1 MKRMRRG
8 ALAAA
13 GVMILGI
20 GVAVTMV
27 KAQAPK
33 PASRPLPAFEI
44 DPAWPQVPS
53 KWVLGLV
60 SGVNVDA
67 QDHIWVLHRPRTVRP
82 EEKGR
87 AAPAVLEF
95 DASGKFIQAWG
106 GPGDGY
112 EWPGTEHGISVDPKG
127 FVWIAGSGDNDH
139 QILKFT
145 RDGKFVRQIG
155 RSGQS
160 KGNADTANVNGA
172 ADVFVYPKTNEVFV
186 ADGYGNR
193 RVIVF
198 DADTGAF
205 KRMWGAFGNL
215 PADPKPG
222 EPLFSSDE
230 ETGDGPPQFN
240 GVHSVRVSNDG
251 LVYVCDRD
259 NQRVQVFTLDGK
271 YLKQVFVS
279 RGKMPASTATG
290 TVLGKP
296 LKELEDVVRQDPT
309 SPSRTAFSPDREQ
322 QFLYVLD
329 RRYQRAAILDRKT
342 LEIVGHFG
350 GGVGSAP
357 GQFFVLHDL
366 AADSKG
372 NVYTAEVNNG
382 GNRRAQKFTYKG
394 LMPANSK

>member
-1 MKRMRRG
+1 MKRMQNG
-8 ALAAA
+8 TLAVA
-13 GVMILGI
+13 GVVILGI
-20 GVAVTMV
+20 GVVGTLLN
-27 KAQAPK
+27 AQAAK
-33 PASRPLPAFEI
+33 PAERPLPSFEI
-44 DPAWPQVPS
+44 DPSWPQVPS
-53 KWVLGLV
+53 QWVLGLV

-67 QDHIWVLHRPRTVRP
+67 LDHIWVLHRPRTARP

-106 GPGDGY
+106 GPGEGY
-112 EWPGTEHGISVDPKG
+112 EWPNTEHGISVDPKG
-127 FVWIAGSGDNDH
+127 FVWIAGSGKADH

-160 KGNADTANVNGA
+160 KGNKDTANVNGA

-205 KRMWGAFGNL
+205 KRMWGAFGNV

-222 EPLFSSDE
+222 EPLFSSDDE
-230 ETGDGPPQFN
+230 VGDGPPQFN

-259 NQRVQVFTLDGK
+259 NQRVQVFTIEGK
-271 YLKQVFVS
+271 YLNQVFIS
-279 RGKMPASTATG
+279 RGKMPASTATS

-309 SPSRTAFSPDREQ
+309 SPSRTAFSQDREQ

-329 RRYQRAAILDRKT
+329 RRYQRAAVLDRKT
-342 LEIVGHFG
+342 MQIVGYFG

-394 LMPANSK
+394 LVPSGGK

>member
-1 MKRMRRG
+1 MKRMQNRTL
-8 ALAAA
+8 ALA
-13 GVMILGI
+13 GVVILGI
-20 GVAVTMV
+20 GVVGTLLH
-27 KAQAPK
+27 AQAAK
-33 PASRPLPAFEI
+33 PMERPLPSFEV
-44 DPAWPQVPS
+44 DPSWPQVPS

-67 QDHIWVLHRPRTVRP
+67 QDHIWVLHRPRTARP
-82 EEKGR
+82 EEKDR
-87 AAPAVLEF
+87 AAPPVLEF

-106 GPGDGY
+106 GPGEGY
-112 EWPGTEHGISVDPKG
+112 EWPNTEHGISVDPKG
-127 FVWIAGSGDNDH
+127 FVWIAGSGDADH

-160 KGNADTANVNGA
+160 KGNKDMANVNGA

-205 KRMWGAFGNL
+205 KRMWGAFGNE
-215 PADPKPG
+215 PADPKPS
-222 EPLFSSDE
+222 EPLFSSDDE
-230 ETGDGPPQFN
+230 VGDGPPQFN

-271 YLKQVFVS
+271 FLNQVFIS

-296 LKELEDVVRQDPT
+296 LKELEDLVRQDPT

-329 RRYQRAAILDRKT
+329 RRYQRAAVLDRKT
-342 LEIVGHFG
+342 MQIVGYFG

-394 LMPANSK
+394 LRPAGGK